1 MTTEVQQVQATKRC
15 SRCFSEKSVNE
26 FSINK
31 RAKDGHQV
39 YCRSCKSIL
48 NKDFKTKNADKLK
61 EYQLKYYSENA
72 QKLAIKRRFNGIEYR
87 KNINLDPIKKA
98 RLAEQRRISAGNHF
112 RKFPE
117 KIAARKAVFK
127 AINSSVLVRPDICS
141 ECGKIDEIQA
151 HHDSY
156 APEHR
161 LNVRWLCK
169 KCHSSYHRKYPDLD
183 R

>member
-1 MTTEVQQVQATKRC
+1 MTTEVEQVQATKWC
-15 SRCFSEKSVNE
+15 SRCFFEKPINE
-26 FSINK
+26 FSLNNGK
-31 RAKDGHQV
+31 KDGHQT
-39 YCRSCKSIL
+39 YCKLCKSIL
-48 NKDFKTKNADKLK
+48 NKDYKTKNADKLK

-72 QKLAIKRRFNGIEYR
+72 QKLAIKNRFRALEYR
-87 KNINLDPIKKA
+87 KIVNLDPIKKE

-112 RKFPE
+112 HKFPE

-127 AINSSVLVRPDICS
+127 AINSGVLVRPDVCS
-141 ECGKIDEIQA
+141 ECGKMDEIQA

-169 KCHSSYHRKYPDLD
+169 KCHSTYHRKYPDLD

>member
-1 MTTEVQQVQATKRC
+1 MITEVEQVQATKRC
-15 SRCFSEKSVNE
+15 SRCFYEKSINE

-31 RAKDGHQV
+31 RAKDGRQV

-48 NKDFKTKNADKLK
+48 NKDFKTKNADKIK
-61 EYQLKYYSENA
+61 EYQSKYYLENA
-72 QKLAIKRRFNGIEYR
+72 EKLAVKKRFNAIDYR
-87 KNINLDPIKKA
+87 KKVNLDPIKKA
-98 RLAEQRRISAGNHF
+98 RLAEQMRISAWNHY

-117 KIAARKAVFK
+117 KIAARKAVLK
-127 AINSSVLVRPDICS
+127 ALNSGALVRPDICS
-141 ECGKIDEIQA
+141 KCGKIDDIEA

-156 APEHR
+156 APEQR

-169 KCHSSYHRKYPDLD
+169 KCHSAYHRKYPDLD